1 MGIDIKELI
10 HLEIAFYHKTLHCLD
25 NKMSEQRSIEVI
37 DLTEI
42 ESSQENI
49 ETVHD
54 EENVVIEI
62 DDDDENMDQDIEII
76 EDEVIEI
83 EDDTNHAMFN
93 LTEHFGQHLSE
104 SRTCE
109 KCAKIGPL
117 DDETEEHLGDHKS
130 CQKCESLN

>member
-1 MGIDIKELI
+1 M
-10 HLEIAFYHKTLHCLD
+10 EIAFYHKTLHWLD
-25 NKMSEQRSIEVI
+25 NKMSEQQSIEVI

-62 DDDDENMDQDIEII
+62 DDDDENMDQDIEIV

-83 EDDTNHAMFN
+83 EDDADHAMFN

-109 KCAKIGPL
+109 KCAKIGPF
-117 DDETEEHLGDHKS
+117 DNETEEHLGDHIS

>member
-1 MGIDIKELI
+1 
-10 HLEIAFYHKTLHCLD
+10 
-25 NKMSEQRSIEVI
+25 MSEQQSIEVI

-62 DDDDENMDQDIEII
+62 DDDDENMDQDIEIV
-76 EDEVIEI
+76 EDEVIKI
-83 EDDTNHAMFN
+83 EDDADHAMFN

-109 KCAKIGPL
+109 KCAKIGPF
-117 DDETEEHLGDHKS
+117 DNETEEHLGDHKS

>member
-1 MGIDIKELI
+1 M
-10 HLEIAFYHKTLHCLD
+10 EIAFYHKTLHCLD
-25 NKMSEQRSIEVI
+25 NKMSEQQSIEVI

-62 DDDDENMDQDIEII
+62 DDDDENMDQVIEIV

-83 EDDTNHAMFN
+83 EDDANHAMFN

-109 KCAKIGPL
+109 KCAKIGPF
-117 DDETEEHLGDHKS
+117 DDKTEEHLGDHKS

>member
-1 MGIDIKELI
+1 M
-10 HLEIAFYHKTLHCLD
+10 EIAFYHKTLHCLD
-25 NKMSEQRSIEVI
+25 NKMSEQQSIEVI

-62 DDDDENMDQDIEII
+62 DDDDENMDQDIEIV

-83 EDDTNHAMFN
+83 EDDADHAMFN

>member
-1 MGIDIKELI
+1 
-10 HLEIAFYHKTLHCLD
+10 
-25 NKMSEQRSIEVI
+25 MSEQQSIEVI

-83 EDDTNHAMFN
+83 EDDANHAMFN

-109 KCAKIGPL
+109 KCAKIGPF
-117 DDETEEHLGDHKS
+117 DDETEEHLGDHIS

>member
-1 MGIDIKELI
+1 MET
-10 HLEIAFYHKTLHCLD
+10 AFNHKTLHCLD
-25 NKMSEQRSIEVI
+25 NKMSEQQSIEVI

-62 DDDDENMDQDIEII
+62 DDDDENMDQDIEIV

-83 EDDTNHAMFN
+83 EDDADHAMFN

-109 KCAKIGPL
+109 KCAKIGPFY
-117 DDETEEHLGDHKS
+117 DKTEEHLGDHKS

>member
-1 MGIDIKELI
+1 M
-10 HLEIAFYHKTLHCLD
+10 EIAFYHKTLHCLD
-25 NKMSEQRSIEVI
+25 NKMSEQQSIEVI

-62 DDDDENMDQDIEII
+62 DDDDENMDQDIEIV

-83 EDDTNHAMFN
+83 EDDANHAMFN

>member
-1 MGIDIKELI
+1 MET
-10 HLEIAFYHKTLHCLD
+10 AFYHKTLHCLD
-25 NKMSEQRSIEVI
+25 NKMSEQQSIEVI

-62 DDDDENMDQDIEII
+62 DDDDENMDQDIEIV

-83 EDDTNHAMFN
+83 EDDANHAMFN

-109 KCAKIGPL
+109 KCAKIGPF
-117 DDETEEHLGDHKS
+117 DDKTEEHLGDHKS

>member
-1 MGIDIKELI
+1 M
-10 HLEIAFYHKTLHCLD
+10 EIAFYHKTLHWLD
-25 NKMSEQRSIEVI
+25 NEMSEQQSIEVI

-62 DDDDENMDQDIEII
+62 DDDDENMDQDIEIV

-83 EDDTNHAMFN
+83 EDDADHAMFN

>member
-25 NKMSEQRSIEVI
+25 NKMSEQQSIEVI

-62 DDDDENMDQDIEII
+62 DDDS
-76 EDEVIEI
+76 
-83 EDDTNHAMFN
+83 NHAIFN

>member
-1 MGIDIKELI
+1 MET
-10 HLEIAFYHKTLHCLD
+10 AFNQKTLNCLD
-25 NKMSEQRSIEVI
+25 NKMSEKQPIEVI
-37 DLTEI
+37 DLTET
-42 ESSQENI
+42 EGSQENI

-54 EENVVIEI
+54 EENVIIEII
-62 DDDDENMDQDIEII
+62 DDDDENMDQDIEVI
-76 EDEVIEI
+76 EDDVIEI
-83 EDDTNHAMFN
+83 EGDANHAIFN

-104 SRTCE
+104 NRTCE

>member
-1 MGIDIKELI
+1 
-10 HLEIAFYHKTLHCLD
+10 
-25 NKMSEQRSIEVI
+25 MSEQQSIEVI

-42 ESSQENI
+42 DDSQENI

-62 DDDDENMDQDIEII
+62 DDDDENMDQDIEIV

-83 EDDTNHAMFN
+83 EDDADHAMFN

-109 KCAKIGPL
+109 KCTKIGPF
-117 DDETEEHLGDHKS
+117 DDKTEEHLGDHKS

>member
-1 MGIDIKELI
+1 
-10 HLEIAFYHKTLHCLD
+10 
-25 NKMSEQRSIEVI
+25 MSEQQSIEVI

-62 DDDDENMDQDIEII
+62 ND
-76 EDEVIEI
+76 
-83 EDDTNHAMFN
+83 
-93 LTEHFGQHLSE
+93 
-104 SRTCE
+104 
-109 KCAKIGPL
+109 

-130 CQKCESLN
+130 CQKCDSLN

>member
-1 MGIDIKELI
+1 M
-10 HLEIAFYHKTLHCLD
+10 EIAFYHKTLHWLD
-25 NKMSEQRSIEVI
+25 NKMSEQQSIEVI

-62 DDDDENMDQDIEII
+62 DDDDENMDQDIEIV
-76 EDEVIEI
+76 EDEVIKI
-83 EDDTNHAMFN
+83 EDDADHAMFN

-109 KCAKIGPL
+109 KCAKIGPF
-117 DDETEEHLGDHKS
+117 DDETEEHLGDHIS